1 MNNASPNL
9 FERKSN
15 INIVTKAA
23 QYDFANDNRFLIT
36 FIEYE
41 GIDVH
46 FGFANK
52 NGEVVIPAKYDI
64 VYNDFLY
71 ADDLIIVGKRFE
83 INYGTLEKPRIY
95 KWFLQGLINSKGVE
109 LIPCKYKNL
118 YTIRNNKLYLAD
130 NCVLLD
136 SNGTEIIPYG
146 RYLKIYDDFISG
158 FSRTLSNT
166 HLWGVIDING
176 NEIIKEGTF
185 NKIWPIKNDY
195 SSIVVERDRI
205 RYEIPFAVLEKLQ
218 EELKVR
224 GEITTS
230 VEQYLNYKEYLQQD
244 FLESGEVTLTRE
256 ELQN

>member
-158 FSRTLSNT
+158 LTLS
-166 HLWGVIDING
+166 
-176 NEIIKEGTF
+176 
-185 NKIWPIKNDY
+185 
-195 SSIVVERDRI
+195 
-205 RYEIPFAVLEKLQ
+205 
-218 EELKVR
+218 
-224 GEITTS
+224 
-230 VEQYLNYKEYLQQD
+230 
-244 FLESGEVTLTRE
+244 FLFI
-256 ELQN
+256 